1 MIRQFLHNH
10 PVEGRLSGLNL
21 LCFLVSGLTND
32 CPPSSL
38 TNIRNYCSPADRII
52 KNDTPSSNK
61 YPVFVLD
68 DNKQV
73 CDSLRALIESL
84 NIECETFS
92 TEAAL
97 TERISNSKCGLLVID
112 VQLQD
117 SNGTEV
123 LQRLRKT
130 GCSTHAILM
139 SGHSVRSG

>member
-1 MIRQFLHNH
+1 M
-10 PVEGRLSGLNL
+10 
-21 LCFLVSGLTND
+21 
-32 CPPSSL
+32 
-38 TNIRNYCSPADRII
+38 
-52 KNDTPSSNK
+52 
-61 YPVFVLD
+61 LD

-139 SGHSVRSG
+139 SGHSFDLDESTVEPVTQMLKPFDIKDFIQLIENLY